1 MDEGDASAIARERAP
16 ARAGAGRRPDP
27 PVGAGLFAAGG
38 ILGALAA
45 ASCCI
50 VPLVL
55 FGAGV
60 STAWIGNLGALA
72 PYQPAFVALTLLFLA
87 GGFWFVYRRPGM
99 AAAEGSACAGRRS
112 QARGQGGAL
121 GCECVGGGGD
131 RVPLRC
137 PGDVGGLMDAGG
149 FGA

>member
-16 ARAGAGRRPDP
+16 ESAGAGRRPDP

-87 GGFWFVYRRPGM
+87 GGFWSVYRRPPI
-99 AAAEGSACAGRRS
+99 AAAEGSACAAVVPRRVVK
-112 QARGQGGAL
+112 AALWGASALVAAAIAFPFVAPTLL
-121 GCECVGGGGD
+121 GV
-131 RVPLRC
+131 
-137 PGDVGGLMDAGG
+137 
-149 FGA
+149 

>member
-1 MDEGDASAIARERAP
+1 MDEGDASEVARERAP
-16 ARAGAGRRPDP
+16 PRAGAGRRPDP

-72 PYQPAFVALTLLFLA
+72 PYQPAFFALTLLFLA
-87 GGFWFVYRRPGM
+87 GGFWSVYRRPPI
-99 AAAEGSACAGRRS
+99 AAAEGSTCA
-112 QARGQGGAL
+112 AVVPRGVVKAALWGASALVAAAIAFPFVAPTLL
-121 GCECVGGGGD
+121 GV
-131 RVPLRC
+131 
-137 PGDVGGLMDAGG
+137 
-149 FGA
+149 